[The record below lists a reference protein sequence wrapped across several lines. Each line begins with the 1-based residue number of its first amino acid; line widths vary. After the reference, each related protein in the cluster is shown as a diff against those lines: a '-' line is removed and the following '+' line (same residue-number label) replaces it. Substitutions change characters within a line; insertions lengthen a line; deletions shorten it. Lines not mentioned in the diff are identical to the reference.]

1 MNISSMNAERL
12 IRQGWT
18 RESVLRAVQT
28 GDLRLLR
35 RKPEDDDG
43 TAGVRE
49 PRRPIT
55 PLVSG
60 AAEMEADDDC
70 ASASSTS
77 VGDCVHVEDPP
88 GQTSSVDGHLR
99 DRHEHVQTL

>member
-60 AAEMEADDDC
+60 AVEMEADDD
-70 ASASSTS
+70 ASSAS
-77 VGDCVHVEDPP
+77 VGDCVHVEDLP
-88 GQTSSVDGHLR
+88 GQASAVDGHLR